1 MKRSLISII
10 TLALLVVNL
19 ILTAIMMFSV
29 IGTNKKTADLVTDI
43 ASAISLDIT
52 GVSTG
57 SGAANAGASA
67 IPLENTATYTISE
80 MRIPLKKDEAV
91 PEEGEDEIVHFA
103 MLTITLS
110 MDNKHKDFKTYGSGD
125 LSDRED
131 LIRGQINELVGG
143 YTLEEAQGNPQQL
156 KQDILSCV
164 QRLFES
170 DFIFDVT
177 LVSTLYQ

>member
-10 TLALLVVNL
+10 TLALLAVNL
-19 ILTAIMMFSV
+19 ILTTIMMFSV

-43 ASAISLDIT
+43 ASAINLDIN
-52 GVSTG
+52 GVSNGGGAVGTG
-57 SGAANAGASA
+57 EN
-67 IPLENTATYTISE
+67 IVPLENTATYTISD
-80 MRIPLKKDEAV
+80 MQIPLKRDEAA
-91 PEEGEDEIVHFA
+91 PEGEKDHFA

-125 LSDRED
+125 LSERED

-143 YTLEEAQGNPQQL
+143 YTLEQAQGNPQQL